1 MNVQYDYVNL
11 TDVFKEVGRDNRLL
25 QQLKMFSEIG
35 QDSHFFSFDM
45 LFENDQDTAAPVNRY
60 GSDWQYTKRELAKL
74 EQMEMNTFAFMDP
87 VRPSDWQGKRK
98 PGGTEQ
104 LTATDVLISQMRK
117 QKQKAERTIESLLAD
132 SLFRNNVA
140 APYTQ
145 DAVVDNQVITGRSQ
159 QTHNIDL
166 SSATTIVDVEVNKI
180 YRKIK
185 KALGDKSDFLT
196 KVICF
201 AGPSYFDALKAHQS
215 VRALFVN
222 GGTVPDAVGQ
232 HVIGNY
238 AEIAAGTQMFIFA
251 GILFICDDIDVH
263 GIGTNDAFY
272 VPVLKAESGVY
283 SYHYGPAARHGR
295 AAEEGPARVHNYSV
309 MDKFA
314 MTEACTEFSGLPLN
328 LMPAAVVK
336 SSNQA

>member
-1 MNVQYDYVNL
+1 MNEQYQYVNL
-11 TDVFKEVGRDNRLL
+11 TSIFKEMGRDNRLL
-25 QQLKMFSEIG
+25 QQLKMFNEIG

-87 VRPSDWQGKRK
+87 VRPSDWQGKRR
-98 PGGTEQ
+98 PGSTEQ
-104 LTATDVLISQMRK
+104 LTATDVMLTQVRK
-117 QKQKAERTIESLLAD
+117 QKQKAERTIEAMLAD
-132 SLFRNNVA
+132 SLFRNSVA

-145 DAVVDNQVITGRSQ
+145 DAVVDNQIITGKSQ

-166 SSATTIVDVEVNKI
+166 TSSTVLVDTEVNKI

-201 AGPSYFDALKAHQS
+201 AGPTYFDALKSHPS

-222 GGTVPDAVGQ
+222 GGTVPDAIGQ

-238 AEIAAGTQMFIFA
+238 VEIAAGIQMFVFA
-251 GILFICDDIDVH
+251 GILFVCDDIDVH
-263 GIGTNDAFY
+263 EIGTNEAFY

-283 SYHYGPAARHGR
+283 SYHYGPAARHGL
-295 AAEEGPARVHNYSV
+295 AAQERPARVHNYSIQ
-309 MDKFA
+309 DKFA
-314 MTEACTEFSGLPLN
+314 MPEAYTEFSGLPLN